1 MERANEEHYT
11 GFKGKIT
18 KMGVADCICSVQFSS
33 IQGERVREHFDKIFA
48 QQIVLINV
56 YGLATV
62 YLNDFNA

>member
-1 MERANEEHYT
+1 
-11 GFKGKIT
+11 
-18 KMGVADCICSVQFSS
+18 MGVADCICSVQFSS
-33 IQGERVREHFDKIFA
+33 NQGERVREHFDKIFA